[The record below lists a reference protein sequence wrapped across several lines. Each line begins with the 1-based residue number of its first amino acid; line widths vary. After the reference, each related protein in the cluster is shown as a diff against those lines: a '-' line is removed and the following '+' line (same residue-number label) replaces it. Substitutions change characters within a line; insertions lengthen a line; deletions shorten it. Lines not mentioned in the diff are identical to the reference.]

1 MMTSPIAA
9 RAKGYEKE
17 LNVMAQIT
25 TAEMASELGTDGRTL
40 RKFLRSIT
48 PKEEQP
54 GKGSRWVLEGNKRDI
69 SKMRKQFSDWTA
81 AQEKPAEE
89 ETPEVEAEVDGPT
102 DAELDEIE
110 A

>member
-48 PKEEQP
+48 PKEDQP
-54 GKGSRWVLEGNKRDI
+54 GKGSRWSLEGNKRDI
-69 SKMRKQFSDWTA
+69 AKMRKQFSDWTA

-89 ETPEVEAEVDGPT
+89 ETPEAEVDGPT